1 MGLNEAQKKERS
13 EYLEENLHITEC
25 SQKKPYAFISYASD
39 NWETVFKKAVV
50 PLQQQYGLR
59 VYADKAFDKVNDK
72 WIVPMLRNIRSSDV
86 VIAFVSQS
94 YIESYACFLEL
105 LTAVNSRKQVI
116 FVSLEQELRLGDTT
130 DLPNVEV
137 GVKREILKQGA
148 DISTNTNNTSN
159 DIMRAMKSSYT
170 SLSTLLEQDALSK
183 FDISDSFINF
193 FRDASINKKTI
204 HDLGAINGTI
214 KSVSRNVF
222 DVDQMARVIEQPQ
235 ALPVAQAAPA
245 DQPAESAAIVS
256 GPVTSESS
264 IQEKDAVPMPMQGT
278 PVQAQDTPV
287 QAQDTPAQPMPI
299 RVTASTETPKAP
311 GAVLQ
316 PEAKASGT
324 AVQVQT
330 ASASV
335 SKPAVQ
341 PAAKTGSAGT
351 PPAKPKF
358 DIHNKKFLAILIGG
372 VCCLLAVM
380 IGGAVIFMNMP
391 REVTDKAYVMA
402 VDDAN
407 VSGTYTGTWE
417 HGMPNGLGT
426 FTTDGLVYYGE
437 WIDGK
442 ANGQG
447 KFTWQNGSVYEG
459 EFKDNR
465 YDGQGTYTWADGT
478 VYEGEWENDQLS
490 GQGKMTYIDG
500 TVYEGEWEND
510 QLSGHGKMTYANGD
524 VYEGEWADGVRCG
537 QGTFSVPDVGAY
549 EGEWLDDAPTGQ
561 GTYTDPNG
569 DVCDAEWLDGT
580 IFLKTRTITYD
591 NGDVYVGECQGETP
605 NGQGTMTYADGTVYE
620 GEWADGVRCGQG
632 IYTDAENNTYEGEW
646 KDDQRNGQGTMTYA
660 NGNIY
665 EGEWTAD
672 ICNGQGK
679 LTWTNGD
686 VYVGEFKDDQRNG
699 QGTYTWPSGAVYV
712 GEFKNNKREGQGKYT
727 SADGN
732 VMEGQWKD
740 GDFVG

>member
-116 FVSLEQELRLGDTT
+116 FVSLEQDLRLGDTT

-245 DQPAESAAIVS
+245 DQPAESAATVS
-256 GPVTSESS
+256 EPVTSESS
-264 IQEKDAVPMPMQGT
+264 TQEKDDVPMPM
-278 PVQAQDTPV
+278 QDTPV

-351 PPAKPKF
+351 SPAKPKF

-372 VCCLLAVM
+372 MCCLLAVM

-465 YDGQGTYTWADGT
+465 YNGQGTYTWADGT
-478 VYEGEWENDQLS
+478 VYEGEWENDQLN

-524 VYEGEWADGVRCG
+524 
-537 QGTFSVPDVGAY
+537 
-549 EGEWLDDAPTGQ
+549 
-561 GTYTDPNG
+561 
-569 DVCDAEWLDGT
+569 
-580 IFLKTRTITYD
+580 
-591 NGDVYVGECQGETP
+591 
-605 NGQGTMTYADGTVYE
+605 VYE

-727 SADGN
+727 RADGN

>member
-116 FVSLEQELRLGDTT
+116 FVSLEQDLRLGDTT

-245 DQPAESAAIVS
+245 DQPAESAATVS
-256 GPVTSESS
+256 EPVTSESS
-264 IQEKDAVPMPMQGT
+264 TQEKDDVPMPMQGT
-278 PVQAQDTPV
+278 PVQAQDTP
-287 QAQDTPAQPMPI
+287 AQPMSI
-299 RVTASTETPKAP
+299 RVTASTEAAPKAP

-316 PEAKASGT
+316 PEAKASGA

-341 PAAKTGSAGT
+341 PAAKTGIAGT

-465 YDGQGTYTWADGT
+465 YNGQGTYTWADGT

-524 VYEGEWADGVRCG
+524 VYEGEWADG
-537 QGTFSVPDVGAY
+537 F
-549 EGEWLDDAPTGQ
+549 
-561 GTYTDPNG
+561 
-569 DVCDAEWLDGT
+569 
-580 IFLKTRTITYD
+580 
-591 NGDVYVGECQGETP
+591 
-605 NGQGTMTYADGTVYE
+605 
-620 GEWADGVRCGQG
+620 RCGQG
-632 IYTDAENNTYEGEW
+632 IYTDAKNNTYEGEW

-660 NGNIY
+660 SGSIY
-665 EGEWTAD
+665 EGEWMAD
-672 ICNGQGK
+672 IRNGQGK
-679 LTWTNGD
+679 LTWTTGD